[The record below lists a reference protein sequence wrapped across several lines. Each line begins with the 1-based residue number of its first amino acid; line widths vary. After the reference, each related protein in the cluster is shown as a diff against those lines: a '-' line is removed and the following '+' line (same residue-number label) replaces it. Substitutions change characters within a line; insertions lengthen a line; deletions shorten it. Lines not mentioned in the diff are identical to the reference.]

1 MTRWPDDQTPDR
13 TNFNVQSSDQS
24 SEFSDLRQQSEK
36 KSGLILV
43 GAFAWF
49 TYLLAIYY
57 FFFISEKLQYI
68 NKWIIANNVTRVT
81 REEGRKESQFYFLL
95 LLFVLHINR
104 YFILLE
110 YNQYNYRRRQSLFF
124 FSKKDEEGFIAFILI
139 TISILYTLYYTV
151 VKSILRG
158 HTID

>member
-24 SEFSDLRQQSEK
+24 SEFSDLTSAEWK
-36 KSGLILV
+36 KKWFNIGGCVCLIYV
-43 GAFAWF
+43 FI
-49 TYLLAIYY
+49 IYY
-57 FFFISEKLQYI
+57 FFISEKLQYI

>member
-1 MTRWPDDQTPDR
+1 MIYV
-13 TNFNVQSSDQS
+13 F
-24 SEFSDLRQQSEK
+24 
-36 KSGLILV
+36 I
-43 GAFAWF
+43 
-49 TYLLAIYY
+49 IYY
-57 FFFISEKLQYI
+57 FFISEKLQYI
-68 NKWIIANNVTRVT
+68 NKWIIANNVRRVT

>member
-49 TYLLAIYY
+49 TYLL
-57 FFFISEKLQYI
+57 FITSSSQKNFSILI
-68 NKWIIANNVTRVT
+68 KWIIANNVTRVT